1 MKRLSLISLTLSFAL
16 GASMLFCNLPQNPA
30 ENPRYA
36 DIELSIDNVMIHQ
49 GDVPQIGVMLYFTQ
63 HFQTASLTTS
73 CYIFDT
79 TFSTDSL
86 KMYDTVYFNPQFN
99 IPGPCTLFVSA
110 QYKDSGL
117 RDKCDTLPLYILAK
131 ETGVYFIK
139 KQTPVTPVTGKTD
152 TLLFITRAS
161 SGTILP
167 PEYKNISVTGS
178 RNNTYPPLF
187 TAKDTVRVVNV
198 ASVPIRLQ

>member
-1 MKRLSLISLTLSFAL
+1 
-16 GASMLFCNLPQNPA
+16 
-30 ENPRYA
+30 
-36 DIELSIDNVMIHQ
+36 MIHQ